1 MDAWE
6 RLFRDE
12 QEALNFLLREEFTE
26 MNVQDLIASEC
37 RIAREQAELQAA
49 WDELQAVPA
58 YTERF
63 VLHCV
68 YCEHG
73 CSREQLVCCDV
84 AYDEQGQE
92 VPLYTCQ
99 ACSPVVW
106 KFAKG
111 V

>member
-1 MDAWE
+1 MFDYAG
-6 RLFRDE
+6 LF
-12 QEALNFLLREEFTE
+12 LRMHRQDKE
-26 MNVQDLIASEC
+26 MAAHELICREC

-49 WDELQAVPA
+49 WDELQAVPS
-58 YTERF
+58 YVERF

-68 YCEHG
+68 YCEQPFP
-73 CSREQLVCCDV
+73 REALVCCDV

-99 ACSPVVW
+99 ACNPVVW

-111 V
+111 VK